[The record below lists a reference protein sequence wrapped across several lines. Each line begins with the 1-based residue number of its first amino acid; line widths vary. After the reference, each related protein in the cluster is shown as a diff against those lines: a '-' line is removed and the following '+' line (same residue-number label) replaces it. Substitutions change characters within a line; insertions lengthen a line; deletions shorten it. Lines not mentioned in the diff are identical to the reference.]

1 MAHLRS
7 QIRSAARTIF
17 VAYRRVPVRWR
28 LGGGSAALTFVILA
42 GFAVVTDVLT
52 DRQISNSF
60 YARGTTAISRLA
72 AEIKPVYSSSAHQVV
87 CKGDTYDFA
96 KPDDAQIR
104 LFSDNETLLCS
115 QQLTDQPTNQNPYF
129 TPPYRANPSAYFEN
143 GYRVERRAYA
153 A

>member
-1 MAHLRS
+1 MATLRS
-7 QIRSAARTIF
+7 QIRSVAELTF
-17 VAYRRVPVRWR
+17 VAYRRGPVRWR

-72 AEIKPVYSSSAHQVV
+72 PEIDPTPDPAAPHGVT
-87 CKGDTYDFA
+87 CKGDMYDFA

-104 LFSDNETLLCS
+104 LFSSNRKLLCS
-115 QQLTDQPTNQNPYF
+115 
-129 TPPYRANPSAYFEN
+129 
-143 GYRVERRAYA
+143 
-153 A
+153 